1 MHKYLPHTHQEI
13 KEMLEKI
20 GASSIDD
27 LFDKIPKSLK
37 IKKDYDM
44 PEAMGDDEL
53 TNHMHDLANKNQE
66 LLIFRGAGS
75 YDHYTPS
82 AVKALISR
90 QEFLT
95 SYTPYQ
101 PEVAQGTLQYIFE
114 YQSMVTE
121 LTQMDVSNA
130 SMYDGSTATAEAM
143 FMAHAQTGKKEILVS
158 STLNPRIID
167 VIKTYA
173 HYKGLI
179 VTLIPEKDGVTDIDF
194 IKDNIQDKMGV
205 IVANPNYYGIIEDYN
220 GLADII
226 HEAGGL
232 FVINQEGQSLA
243 LLKTPGELDADIACG
258 DLQSLGIPL
267 SFGGAYIGYL
277 ATKQK
282 YVRKMPGRICGITT
296 DVDGKRA
303 FVLTLQA
310 REQHIRRA
318 KANSN
323 ICSNQSLNALA
334 VTIYLSLVG
343 KEGFIKFAKES
354 LNGAHYLYNKLLETK
369 KFEKVY
375 DKPFFKEFVLKPNFN
390 VENFNTYLLDQ
401 GILGPLQIKD
411 DQLLFAVTEKR
422 TKAELDLLI
431 EKVVNFKWKDYMTP

>member
-1 MHKYLPHTHQEI
+1 MHKYLPHTKQDIE
-13 KEMLEKI
+13 EMLKVI
-20 GASSIDD
+20 GASSVDD
-27 LFDKIPKSLK
+27 LFSSIPKNLRLTK
-37 IKKDYDM
+37 PYDL
-44 PEAMGDDEL
+44 PSVLSDDHL
-53 TNHMHDLANKNQE
+53 TKHMHALAKENRE
-66 LLIFRGAGS
+66 LVIFRGAGA

-82 AVKALISR
+82 IVKALISR

-121 LTQMDVSNA
+121 LTGMEVSNA

-143 FMAHAQTGKKEILVS
+143 FMAFAQTQKSKVLVS
-158 STLNPRIID
+158 ETMNPRIID

-173 HYKGLI
+173 LYRDI
-179 VTLIPEKDGVTDIDF
+179 EVVVVPQKDGVTDISF
-194 IKDNIQDKMGV
+194 VKENVQDTMGL
-205 IVANPNYYGIIEDYN
+205 IVSNPNYYGIIEDLS
-220 GLADII
+220 GFADVV

-232 FVINQEGQSLA
+232 FIMNAEGQSLA
-243 LLKTPGELDADIACG
+243 LLKTPGAYGADIACG
-258 DLQSLGIPL
+258 DLQSLGVPL

-277 ATKQK
+277 ATKMK
-282 YVRKMPGRICGITT
+282 YVRKMPGRICGLTT

-323 ICSNQSLNALA
+323 ICSNQSLLALA
-334 VTIYLSLVG
+334 VTIYLSTMG
-343 KEGFIKFAKES
+343 KQGLKDVANES
-354 LNGAHYLYNKLLETK
+354 MKGAHYLYQKLLATK

-375 DKPFFKEFVLKPNFN
+375 DKPFFKEFTLKALFD
-390 VENFNTYLLDQ
+390 VEKFEDKLLEA
-401 GILGPLQIKD
+401 GILGPLHIGHQH
-411 DQLLFAVTEKR
+411 LLFAVTEKR
-422 TKAELDLLI
+422 SI
-431 EKVVNFKWKDYMTP
+431 EEMDKLVEMVVNFA

>member
-1 MHKYLPHTHQEI
+1 
-13 KEMLEKI
+13 MLEKI

-37 IKKDYDM
+37 IKKDYDI

-343 KEGFIKFAKES
+343 KEGFVKFAKES
-354 LNGAHYLYNKLLETK
+354 LNGANYLYNKLLETK

-390 VENFNTYLLDQ
+390 VEKFNNYLLDQ
-401 GILGPLQIKD
+401 GILGPLQIKE

-422 TKAELDLLI
+422 TKAELDLLV
-431 EKVVNFKWKDYMTP
+431 EKVVNFK

>member
-37 IKKDYDM
+37 IKKDYDI

-343 KEGFIKFAKES
+343 KEGFVKFAKES

-375 DKPFFKEFVLKPNFN
+375 DKPFFKEFVLKTNFN
-390 VENFNTYLLDQ
+390 VEKFNNYLLDQ

-431 EKVVNFKWKDYMTP
+431 EKVVNFK

>member
-1 MHKYLPHTHQEI
+1 MHKYLPHTNQEI
-13 KEMLEKI
+13 KEMLDKI
-20 GASSIDD
+20 GASSIDN

-37 IKKDYDM
+37 MNKDYDI

-53 TNHMHDLANKNQE
+53 TKHMHDLANKNQE

-143 FMAHAQTGKKEILVS
+143 FMAHAQTGKNEVLVS

-343 KEGFIKFAKES
+343 KEGFVKFAKES
-354 LNGAHYLYNKLLETK
+354 LNGANYLYQKLLETK
-369 KFEKVY
+369 MFEKVY
-375 DKPFFKEFVLKPNFN
+375 DKPFFKEFVLKANFD
-390 VENFNTYLLDQ
+390 VEKFNNYLLDQ

-411 DQLLFAVTEKR
+411 NHLLFAVTEKR
-422 TKAELDLLI
+422 TKAELDLFI
-431 EKVVNFKWKDYMTP
+431 EKVVNFT

>member
-1 MHKYLPHTHQEI
+1 MHKYLPHTNQEI
-13 KEMLEKI
+13 KEMLDKI

-37 IKKDYDM
+37 IKKDYDI

-173 HYKGLI
+173 HYKGLT
-179 VTLIPEKDGVTDIDF
+179 VTLIPEKDGITDVNF

-205 IVANPNYYGIIEDYN
+205 IVSNPNYYGIIEDYN

-343 KEGFIKFAKES
+343 KEGFVKFAKES

-375 DKPFFKEFVLKPNFN
+375 DKPFFKEFVLKANFN
-390 VENFNTYLLDQ
+390 VEKFNSYLLDQ

-431 EKVVNFKWKDYMTP
+431 EKVVNFK

>member
-37 IKKDYDM
+37 IKKDYDI

-343 KEGFIKFAKES
+343 KEGFVKFAKES
-354 LNGAHYLYNKLLETK
+354 LNGANYLYNKLLETK

-390 VENFNTYLLDQ
+390 VEKFNNYLLDQ

-431 EKVVNFKWKDYMTP
+431 EKVVNFK

>member
-1 MHKYLPHTHQEI
+1 
-13 KEMLEKI
+13 
-20 GASSIDD
+20 

-37 IKKDYDM
+37 IKKDYDI

-343 KEGFIKFAKES
+343 KEGFVKFAKES
-354 LNGAHYLYNKLLETK
+354 LNGANYLYNKLLETK

-390 VENFNTYLLDQ
+390 VEKFNNYLLDQ
-401 GILGPLQIKD
+401 GILGPLQIKE

-422 TKAELDLLI
+422 TKAELDLLV
-431 EKVVNFKWKDYMTP
+431 EKVVNFK

>member
-1 MHKYLPHTHQEI
+1 MHKYLPHTNQEI

-37 IKKDYDM
+37 LNNDYDI

-53 TNHMHDLANKNQE
+53 TKHMNDLASKNQE

-143 FMAHAQTGKKEILVS
+143 FMAHAQTGKTEVLVS
-158 STLNPRIID
+158 STLNPKIID

-173 HYKGLI
+173 HYKGLK

-205 IVANPNYYGIIEDYN
+205 IIANPNYYGIIEDNN

-226 HEAGGL
+226 HDAGGL
-232 FVINQEGQSLA
+232 FIMNQEGQSLA

-343 KEGFIKFAKES
+343 KHGFVKYAKES
-354 LNGAHYLYNKLLETK
+354 LSGANYLYNKLLETK

-375 DKPFFKEFVLKPNFN
+375 DKPFFKEFVLKANFD
-390 VENFNTYLLDQ
+390 VEKFNNYLLDQ
-401 GILGPLQIKD
+401 GILGPLQIKND
-411 DQLLFAVTEKR
+411 LLLFAVTEKR
-422 TKAELDLLI
+422 TKAELDLFI
-431 EKVVNFKWKDYMTP
+431 EKVVDFK

>member
-1 MHKYLPHTHQEI
+1 MHKYLPHTTQEI
-13 KEMLEKI
+13 NEMLEKVQ
-20 GASSIDD
+20 ASSIDD

-37 IKKDYDM
+37 LKHTYNIPTQLGDY
-44 PEAMGDDEL
+44 EL
-53 TNHMHDLANKNQE
+53 TKHMQQLADSNKQ

-114 YQSMVTE
+114 YQSMVCE
-121 LTQMDVSNA
+121 LTQMDISNA
-130 SMYDGSTATAEAM
+130 SMYDGATSTAEAM
-143 FMAHAQTGKKEILVS
+143 FMAHAQTQRQEILVS
-158 STLNPRIID
+158 STLNPKISE

-173 HYKGLI
+173 HYRDLK
-179 VTLIPEKDGVTDIDF
+179 VTLVPNKNGVTDLDY
-194 IKDNIQDKMGV
+194 IKENIPDKMGV
-205 IVANPNYYGIIEDYN
+205 IVANPNYFGIIEDYSD
-220 GLADII
+220 LADTI
-226 HEAGGL
+226 HDAGGL
-232 FVINQEGQSLA
+232 FILNQEGQSLA
-243 LLKTPGELDADIACG
+243 LLKTPGELDVDIACG

-334 VTIYLSLVG
+334 VTIYLSLIG
-343 KEGFIKFAKES
+343 KQGFVKFAKES
-354 LNGAHYLYNKLLETK
+354 MNGAHYLYQQLLKTDQ
-369 KFEKVY
+369 FEPVY
-375 DKPFFKEFVLKPNFN
+375 DKPFFKEFVLKAKFD
-390 VENFNTYLLDQ
+390 VQKFDQYLIEEN
-401 GILGPLQIKD
+401 ILGPLHIGD

-422 TKAELDLLI
+422 TKEEIYLFVQ
-431 EKVVNFKWKDYMTP
+431 KVVDFK

>member
-1 MHKYLPHTHQEI
+1 
-13 KEMLEKI
+13 
-20 GASSIDD
+20 
-27 LFDKIPKSLK
+27 
-37 IKKDYDM
+37 
-44 PEAMGDDEL
+44 
-53 TNHMHDLANKNQE
+53 LANKNQE

-343 KEGFIKFAKES
+343 KEGFVKFAKES
-354 LNGAHYLYNKLLETK
+354 LNGANYLYNKLLETK

-390 VENFNTYLLDQ
+390 VEKFNNYLLDQ
-401 GILGPLQIKD
+401 GILGPLQIKE

-431 EKVVNFKWKDYMTP
+431 EKVVNFK

>member
-1 MHKYLPHTHQEI
+1 MHKYLPHTTQEI
-13 KEMLEKI
+13 KEMLDKVQ
-20 GASSIDD
+20 ASSIDD
-27 LFDKIPKSLK
+27 LFEKIPKSLK
-37 IKKDYDM
+37 LKQTYNIPSQLGDY
-44 PEAMGDDEL
+44 EL
-53 TNHMHDLANKNQE
+53 TKHMQELSNTNKQ

-114 YQSMVTE
+114 YQSMVCE
-121 LTQMDVSNA
+121 LTQMDISNA
-130 SMYDGSTATAEAM
+130 SMYDGATSTAEAM
-143 FMAHAQTGKKEILVS
+143 FMAHAQTQKNEILVS
-158 STLNPRIID
+158 STLNPKIID

-173 HYKGLI
+173 RYRNLT
-179 VTLIPEKDGVTDIDF
+179 VTLIPNIDGVTDLNF
-194 IKDNIQDKMGV
+194 VKENINDKMGV
-205 IVANPNYYGIIEDYN
+205 IVANPNYFGIIEDYD

-226 HEAGGL
+226 HEASGMFIL
-232 FVINQEGQSLA
+232 NQEGQSLA
-243 LLKTPGELDADIACG
+243 LLKTPGELDVDIACG
-258 DLQSLGIPL
+258 DLQSLGLPL

-296 DVDGKRA
+296 DVDNKRA

-334 VTIYLSLVG
+334 VTIYLSLIG
-343 KEGFIKFAKES
+343 KEGFVKYAKES
-354 LNGAHYLYNKLLETK
+354 LNGAHYLYKKLLETK
-369 KFEKVY
+369 KFEVVY
-375 DKPFFKEFVLKPNFN
+375 QKPFFKEFVLKAKFDVNQFDQYLI
-390 VENFNTYLLDQ
+390 END
-401 GILGPLQIKD
+401 ILGPLHIGED
-411 DQLLFAVTEKR
+411 HLLFAVTEKR
-422 TKAELDLLI
+422 TKEEIDLFV
-431 EKVVNFKWKDYMTP
+431 EKVVAFK

>member
-1 MHKYLPHTHQEI
+1 MHKYLPHTTQEI
-13 KEMLEKI
+13 NEMLEKVQ
-20 GASSIDD
+20 ASSIDD
-27 LFDKIPKSLK
+27 LFEMIPKSLK
-37 IKKDYDM
+37 LTKAYNLPSQLGDY
-44 PEAMGDDEL
+44 EL
-53 TNHMHDLANKNQE
+53 TKHMQELADNNKQ

-114 YQSMVTE
+114 YQSMVCE
-121 LTQMDVSNA
+121 ITQMDISNA
-130 SMYDGSTATAEAM
+130 SMYDGATSTAEAM
-143 FMAHAQTGKKEILVS
+143 FMAHAQTQKNEILVS
-158 STLNPRIID
+158 STLNPKIID

-173 HYKGLI
+173 RYRNLK
-179 VTLIPEKDGVTDIDF
+179 VTLIPHKNGVTDIDF
-194 IKDNIQDKMGV
+194 IKANISEKMGV
-205 IVANPNYYGIIEDYN
+205 IVANPNYFGIIEDYN

-226 HEAGGL
+226 HEAEAMFIL
-232 FVINQEGQSLA
+232 NQEGQSLA
-243 LLKTPGELDADIACG
+243 LLKTPGELDVDIACG
-258 DLQSLGIPL
+258 DLQSLGLPL

-334 VTIYLSLVG
+334 VTIYLSLLG
-343 KEGFIKFAKES
+343 KGGFVKFAKES
-354 LNGAHYLYNKLLETK
+354 LNGAHYLYNKLLETN
-369 KFEKVY
+369 KFESVY
-375 DKPFFKEFVLKPNFN
+375 DQPFFKEFVLKAKFD
-390 VENFNTYLLDQ
+390 VKAFDQYLIDHN
-401 GILGPLQIKD
+401 ILGPLHIGE

-422 TKAELDLLI
+422 TKDEIDLFVK
-431 EKVVNFKWKDYMTP
+431 KVVDFK

>member
-37 IKKDYDM
+37 IKKDYDI

-179 VTLIPEKDGVTDIDF
+179 VALIPEKDGVTDIDF

-343 KEGFIKFAKES
+343 KEGFVKFAKES

-369 KFEKVY
+369 KFEKVN

-390 VENFNTYLLDQ
+390 VEKFNNYLLDQ

-431 EKVVNFKWKDYMTP
+431 EKVVNFK